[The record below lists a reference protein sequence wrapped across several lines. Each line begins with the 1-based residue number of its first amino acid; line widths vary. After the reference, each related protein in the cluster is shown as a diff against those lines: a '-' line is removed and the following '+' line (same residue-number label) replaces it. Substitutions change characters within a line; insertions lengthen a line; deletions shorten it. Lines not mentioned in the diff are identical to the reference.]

1 MTSNVFLHRM
11 IEKQAKRNPNS
22 IAICAAGEELSYRR
36 LNARANQLAREM
48 MARGVG
54 PERKV
59 AIALPRSV
67 DYVVTILAVLKAGG
81 AYVPVDPEHPAE
93 RLRFML
99 KDAAPTLVVSTTSV
113 APSLPSSDV
122 AYLLLDD
129 LRTAENLA
137 GFALVDVADEERHS
151 TLSLQNAAYVMYTS
165 GSTGRPKGVMI
176 EHSALACYAARAR
189 DEYGDDAEQSLV
201 LSPMTFDLTLTA
213 LCASLL
219 SGGCVHLMDTQD
231 PASPTRRP
239 TFLKVTPS
247 QFIYLTSLSK
257 ETAPSRKLIL
267 AGEPLTG
274 SAIDAWRADHPDVTV
289 INAYGPTEVTV
300 NCLEYVLPPGTATPK
315 GRVPIGT
322 AFRYFQVH
330 VLDSSLSPVAPGGD
344 GELYVAGEALARGY
358 LGRSRLTAERFVA
371 NPFGSAGTRMYR
383 TGDYVRITPD
393 GLLEHLGRVDD
404 QVKVRGFRV
413 ELGEI
418 EAALARHPG
427 VAQAA
432 VVLREDTV
440 GNPRLVAYAV
450 TRPGHDLQPGDLR
463 VFLAADLPEYMVPST
478 CLLLPDMPLTTN
490 GKINRSA
497 LPAPGP
503 LAPGAR
509 RSPHDGREELLC
521 NLVAQVLGTERVSID
536 DDFFELGGNSLLV
549 VRLISRIRVAL
560 KVELSPR
567 ALFSA
572 RTVAGLARVID
583 AADGARPPLE
593 RRARPAVLPLS
604 FAQQRLW
611 FANTVENLRLS
622 YNIPFVLRLTGEL
635 DVSALRAALEDV
647 VGRHESLRTVF
658 SEVDGAPCQ
667 IVLDPAQSIGEL
679 TVKAVAP
686 GRLEEEISA
695 VMEHCFDLGAEPP
708 VAVRLFGVEP
718 NHHVLVLVL
727 HHIATDE
734 WSREPLFRDLS
745 SAYTAR
751 CLGQPPMWSDLP
763 AQYADYTLWQRDLLG
778 SSADPSSMVSRQLE
792 YWEENLTG
800 VPTELALPVDRP
812 RPLVPSRNGGVVHL
826 RVGTEVHRK
835 MVRLAQSSGTTVFMV
850 LHSTLAALLHRL
862 GAGTDI
868 PIGTAVAGR
877 ADEALDDLI
886 GFFVNTLVLRTD
898 VSQDPTFRE
907 LLARVREVDL
917 EAYANQDVPF
927 EQLVERMR
935 PERSLSRHPLF
946 QVMLILQNLDGSE
959 LRLPGL
965 SVIETPPN
973 PARGAFDLTF
983 EFTEHL
989 GPGGEAAGLSAVVEH
1004 SRDLFDDA
1012 TVEGFA
1018 QYFLRIL
1025 DHAVEAPDERVSG
1038 LDLLSPDER
1047 RMMLSRWNDTAIP
1060 VPSSTMPEL
1069 FERSVAKH
1077 ADAVALV
1084 SQNTA
1089 LTYAEVNARAN
1100 RLARVLLEHGV
1111 RPEDKVAL
1119 VLPPSVELVTSAL
1132 AVLKAGA
1139 AYVPMD
1145 LSYPADRLTFMLAD
1159 AGPKCAIT
1167 LADLMG
1173 TVPAELP
1180 VLVLDT
1186 PHFMATTGSKSSA
1199 NVTDSERGSPL
1210 LVSHPAY
1217 VIYTSGSTGRPKGVV
1232 IEHGALTNY
1241 LLWSLSAY
1249 PSLAG
1254 QALLHTSPAFDLAVT
1269 SLYGP
1274 LCAGGRIVI
1283 ASLDEEVEAAG
1294 EVTFLKGT
1302 PSHIPLLRGLP
1313 QYLAR
1318 GGELVVGG
1326 EQLTG
1331 EMITPWLAD
1340 HSRTEVVNEYG
1351 PTEATVGCLEFRIA
1365 RDEGAPAGVVPIGR
1379 PLWNTRVYVLN
1390 EYLQPVPVGVPGE
1403 IYVAGVQLA
1412 RGYLKRPGLTAER
1425 FVACPFG
1432 AAGERMYRTGD
1443 LGRWRA
1449 DGELVFL
1456 GRTNNQVKIRGFRVE
1471 PGEIEVVLADHPD
1484 VQHVTVRAHEFQ
1496 PGDKRLVAYVVP
1508 AAGRRDEAALRDH
1521 ARVILPDYMVPAMVV
1536 YLDQLPLTANGKVDH
1551 KALPTPDF
1559 SPRSSGRP
1567 PRTVL
1572 EGDLCLLFA
1581 EVLGVE
1587 QVTIDDSFFELGGH
1601 SLLAIRLISR
1611 IRSSF
1616 QAEIGVQAL
1625 FATPTV
1631 AGLSQIL
1638 HQGRQARPALEPRS
1652 RPEALPLSF
1661 AQQRLWFLN
1670 RLETQRAAYN
1680 TPFVWH
1686 LSGSLEIEVLQQ
1698 ALEDVV
1704 GRHESLRTVF
1714 PERDGEPHQIVLP
1727 PPASLLTVTTV
1738 AAGGAAA
1745 TVAELSSQEFDLT
1758 VDIPVRA
1765 HLLSSST
1772 ATHTLVLVIHHIAGD
1787 GWSQGP
1793 LFRDLRTAYEARRS
1807 GQPPQWSS
1815 LPVQYADFTL
1825 WQRELLGSE
1834 SDPESLLSLQRAY
1847 WTTALEGIPEELNLP
1862 LDRPR
1867 PALASYTG
1875 GAVHFRLTDELH
1887 RSVHDLARASD
1898 TTVFMVLQAA
1908 LAALLH
1914 RLGAGTDIPLGSA
1927 VAGRMDDALDDL
1939 VGFFINTVV
1948 LRTDVSGDPSFRE
1961 LLSRVRSVDLEA
1973 YDHQELP
1980 FERLVEELKPSRS
1993 LARHPLFQIMLI
2005 LHNTDDAR
2013 LELPELQVTEAPA
2026 DRVYA
2031 KFDLAFEFAEAS
2043 GEDGRPAGVSGLIE
2057 YSCDLFD
2064 RATVQRFADYFVR
2077 LLGHA
2082 VGEPDAAVSGLRLLT
2097 AEERHEQLHRWND
2110 TAVKEETDGSCLHQL
2125 FEEQA
2130 RRTPGATAVT
2140 DGSRSLTYA
2149 ELDGLANRLAHRL
2162 RDHGVGPDV
2171 PVGMWADRS
2180 VELVVGLLAV
2190 LKAGGAYLPL
2200 DPDVPSGRAVQILA
2214 DAAAPV
2220 CLTTAAHG
2228 ERLPGTCPATPVPL
2242 DISAVTSYPQT
2253 PPSAPVLPGHV
2264 VSLYYT
2270 SGSTGNPKGVASTHA
2285 GWVSRMRW
2293 MQRQHQLKP
2302 GESVLHKTVLS
2313 FDDSAVEIFWPLMV
2327 GGTVALLGPGLHRD
2341 PHAIARAIVEHQ
2353 VAVVQFVPS
2362 ILALFLEDLPPHAA
2376 DAMGALRH
2384 VISSGEAL
2392 PPDLVALFYE
2402 RMRNAGCALHNQWGL
2417 TEVSIDS
2424 TIHTCTAD
2432 DVGRPEIP
2440 VGLPIDNHQVY
2451 VLDDRLEPAPVG
2463 TPGELYLAGRGLARC
2478 YWADP
2483 RKTAEAFV
2491 ASPFSPGERLYRTGD
2506 KGLRR
2511 PDGTLLFLGRTD
2523 HQVKIRGIRI
2533 EPREI
2538 EQTLRLHPLVSR
2550 AVVVKW
2556 APSPDD
2562 QRLAAYVV
2570 PTETDQPPSAREL
2583 WEFASERLPSAM
2595 TPSSFTLLDDIP
2607 MTASGKVDRKA
2618 LPDPGDSGLPADST
2632 PPSSEAEHLIADIW
2646 SAVLGIPRRLGV
2658 FDDFFALG
2666 GHSLLAMRVISR
2678 LRRALDFEFPVGL
2691 LFEHRTIRG
2700 LAEAVEDALLA
2711 DLARSGAAQ
2720 PGQDVSQPE
2729 PRPYRS
2735 SDPKGEPA

>member
-11 IEKQAKRNPNS
+11 IEKQAQRTPNG
-22 IAICAAGEELSYRR
+22 IAVCAAGEELSYRH
-36 LNARANQLAREM
+36 LNARANQLARQI
-48 MARGVG
+48 MAHGVG
-54 PERKV
+54 PERRV

-81 AYVPVDPEHPAE
+81 AYVPVDPGHPAE

-113 APSLPSSDV
+113 APSLPSSDA

-129 LRTAENLA
+129 PRRAEDLA
-137 GFALVDVADEERHS
+137 GFPLADVADAERRLP
-151 TLSLQNAAYVMYTS
+151 LSLQNTAYVMYTS

-176 EHSALACYAARAR
+176 EHSSLARYAARAR
-189 DEYGDDAEQSLV
+189 DEYGGDAEQSLV

-219 SGGCVHLMDTQD
+219 SGGCVHLMEPQD

-247 QFIYLTSLSK
+247 QFIYLTSLS
-257 ETAPSRKLIL
+257 EDTAPSRRLIL

-289 INAYGPTEVTV
+289 VNAYGPTEVTV
-300 NCLEYVLPPGTATPK
+300 NCLEHVLPPGTATPE

-330 VLDSSLSPVAPGGD
+330 VLDSSLSPVAPGED

-358 LGRSRLTAERFVA
+358 LGRSGLTAERFVA
-371 NPFGSAGTRMYR
+371 NPFGPPGTRMYR

-418 EAALARHPG
+418 EAALARHSG

-432 VVLREDTV
+432 VALREDTV

-450 TRPGHDLQPGDLR
+450 ARPGHDLEPGDLR
-463 VFLAADLPEYMVPST
+463 AFLAADLPEYMVPSA
-478 CLLLPDMPLTTN
+478 CLLLPDMPLTAN
-490 GKINRSA
+490 GKISRSA

-509 RSPHDGREELLC
+509 RSPRDGREELLC
-521 NLVAQVLGTERVSID
+521 SLVAQVLGTERVSID

-560 KVELSPR
+560 EVELSPR
-567 ALFSA
+567 TLFSA
-572 RTVAGLARVID
+572 RTVAELARVID

-593 RRARPAVLPLS
+593 RRERPAVLPLS
-604 FAQQRLW
+604 FGQERFW
-611 FANTVENLRLS
+611 FANTIENLRLS
-622 YNIPFVLRLTGEL
+622 HSIPFVLRLKGEL

-647 VGRHESLRTVF
+647 IRRHESLRTVF
-658 SEVDGAPCQ
+658 PEVDGAPCQ

-679 TVKAVAP
+679 TVETVAP
-686 GRLEEEISA
+686 GRLQEEISA
-695 VMEHCFDLGAEPP
+695 VVEHCFDLGTEPP
-708 VAVRLFGVEP
+708 VAVKLFGVEP
-718 NHHVLVLVL
+718 DHHVLVLVL

-734 WSREPLFRDLS
+734 WSRGPLFRDLS

-751 CLGQPPMWSDLP
+751 CVGRPPTWSELP
-763 AQYADYTLWQRDLLG
+763 AQYADFTLWQRDLLG
-778 SSADPSSMVSRQLE
+778 SSADPSSMLSRQLE
-792 YWEENLTG
+792 YWAKTLTG
-800 VPTELALPVDRP
+800 LPTELTLPVDRP
-812 RPLVPSRNGGVVHL
+812 RPSVPSRNGGVVHL
-826 RVGTEVHRK
+826 RLDTELHRK

-850 LHSTLAALLHRL
+850 LHSALAALLHRL

-877 ADEALDDLI
+877 ADQALDDLV

-907 LLARVREVDL
+907 LLARVRGVDL
-917 EAYANQDVPF
+917 EAYANQDAPF
-927 EQLVERMR
+927 EQLVEHMR
-935 PERSLSRHPLF
+935 PERSLARHPLF

-965 SVIETPPN
+965 DVSETPPN

-983 EFTEHL
+983 EFTEHR
-989 GPGGEAAGLSAVVEH
+989 GSGGEAAGLSAVIEF

-1012 TVEGFA
+1012 TVQGFA
-1018 QYFLRIL
+1018 QYFLRL
-1025 DHAVEAPDERVSG
+1025 LGHSVEAPDEHVSG
-1038 LDLLSPDER
+1038 LDLLAPDER
-1047 RMMLSRWNDTAIP
+1047 RAMLSRWNDTTVP
-1060 VPSSTMPEL
+1060 VPSYTLPVL
-1069 FERSVAKH
+1069 FERSVADH

-1084 SQNTA
+1084 SQNTT
-1089 LTYAEVNARAN
+1089 LTYAEVNDRAN
-1100 RLARVLLEHGV
+1100 RLARVLIERGV
-1111 RPEDKVAL
+1111 RAEDRVAL
-1119 VLPPSVELVTSAL
+1119 VLPRSAEFVTSVL

-1139 AYVPMD
+1139 AYVPVD
-1145 LSYPADRLTFMLAD
+1145 PSYPADRRSFMLTD
-1159 AGPKCAIT
+1159 ARPKCAIT
-1167 LADLMG
+1167 VTDLTG
-1173 TVPAELP
+1173 TVPATLP
-1180 VLVLDT
+1180 ALVVDT
-1186 PHFMATTGSKSSA
+1186 PEFMAMTGSKSGA
-1199 NVTDSERGSPL
+1199 DVTDSERDMPL

-1232 IEHGALTNY
+1232 IEHGALANY
-1241 LLWSLSAY
+1241 LLWSLAAY

-1283 ASLDEEVEAAG
+1283 ASLDEGVDAAG
-1294 EVTFLKGT
+1294 GVTFLKGT

-1313 QYLAR
+1313 HYLSR

-1331 EMITPWLAD
+1331 QTLAPWLAA
-1340 HSRTEVVNEYG
+1340 HPGTTVVNEYG
-1351 PTEATVGCLEFRIA
+1351 PTEATVGCIQFRIA
-1365 RDEGAPAGVVPIGR
+1365 SGEGAPAGVVPIGQ
-1379 PLWNTRVYVLN
+1379 PLWNTRVYVLDAG
-1390 EYLQPVPVGVPGE
+1390 LQPVPVGVPGE
-1403 IYVAGVQLA
+1403 MYIAGVQLA
-1412 RGYLKRPGLTAER
+1412 RGYLDRPGLTAER

-1432 AAGERMYRTGD
+1432 VAGERMYRTGD
-1443 LGRWRA
+1443 LGCWRA
-1449 DGELVFL
+1449 DGKLVFL
-1456 GRTNNQVKIRGFRVE
+1456 GRVDNQVKIRGFRVE
-1471 PGEIEVVLADHPD
+1471 LGEIEMVLADHPD
-1484 VQHVTVRAHEFQ
+1484 VEHVTVVAHEFQ
-1496 PGDKRLVAYVVP
+1496 PGDQRLVAYVVP
-1508 AAGRRDEAALRDH
+1508 AAGRREEAVLRDH
-1521 ARVILPDYMVPAMVV
+1521 TRITLPDYMVPGLVV
-1536 YLDQLPLTANGKVDH
+1536 YLDQLPLTANGKLDYR
-1551 KALPTPDF
+1551 ALPTPDL

-1567 PRTVL
+1567 PRTTL
-1572 EGDLCLLFA
+1572 ERELCLLFS
-1581 EVLGVE
+1581 EVLGVK
-1587 QVTIDDSFFELGGH
+1587 QVTIDDSFFDLGGH
-1601 SLLAIRLISR
+1601 SLLATRLISR

-1631 AGLSQIL
+1631 AGLGRVL
-1638 HQGRQARPALEPRS
+1638 HQGRQARPALEARS
-1652 RPEALPLSF
+1652 RPEVLPLSF

-1670 RLETQRAAYN
+1670 RLETQRATYN
-1680 TPFVWH
+1680 APFVWR
-1686 LSGSLEIEVLQQ
+1686 LSGPLDAEVLGQ
-1698 ALEDVV
+1698 ALRDVV

-1714 PERDGEPHQIVLP
+1714 PERDGEPHQVVLP
-1727 PPASLLTVTTV
+1727 PPTSLLAVTTV
-1738 AAGGAAA
+1738 AADAVEA
-1745 TVAELSSQEFDLT
+1745 TVAKLTDQGFDLT
-1758 VDIPVRA
+1758 VDIPFRA
-1765 HLLSSST
+1765 HLLSSGA

-1787 GWSQGP
+1787 GWSRSP
-1793 LFRDLRTAYEARRS
+1793 LYRDLRTAYEARRS
-1807 GQPPQWSS
+1807 GRPPQWSNLS
-1815 LPVQYADFTL
+1815 VQYADFAL
-1825 WQRELLGSE
+1825 WQRELLGSAA
-1834 SDPESLLSLQRAY
+1834 DPESLLSLQRTY

-1875 GAVHFRLTDELH
+1875 GVVHFRLTGELH
-1887 RSVHDLARASD
+1887 RGVHDLARASN

-1908 LAALLH
+1908 LATLLH

-1939 VGFFINTVV
+1939 VGFFVNTVV

-1980 FERLVEELKPSRS
+1980 FERLVEELNPSRS
-1993 LARHPLFQIMLI
+1993 LARHPLFQTMLI
-2005 LHNTDDAR
+2005 LHNTEDAR
-2013 LELPELQVTEAPA
+2013 LELPELTVTDVPT
-2026 DRVYA
+2026 DRTYA
-2031 KFDLAFEFAEAS
+2031 KFDLTFEFTEAR

-2057 YSCDLFD
+2057 YSCDLFGQV
-2064 RATVQRFADYFVR
+2064 TVQRFADYFVR

-2082 VGEPDAAVSGLRLLT
+2082 VVEPDAAVSGLRLLT

-2110 TAVKEETDGSCLHQL
+2110 TAVKEDTDGSCLHHM

-2140 DGSRSLTYA
+2140 DGPRSLTYA
-2149 ELDGLANRLAHRL
+2149 ELDSLANRLAHRL

-2171 PVGMWADRS
+2171 PVGLWADRS

-2200 DPDVPSGRAVQILA
+2200 DPDVPSARATQILA

-2220 CLTTAAHG
+2220 CLTTAALG

-2242 DISAVTSYPQT
+2242 DIGAVMSHTQT
-2253 PPSAPVLPGHV
+2253 PPSVPVLPEHL

-2270 SGSTGNPKGVASTHA
+2270 SGSTGTPKGVASTHA

-2341 PHAIARAIVEHQ
+2341 PQAIARAIVEHQ

-2402 RMRNAGCALHNQWGL
+2402 RMRNTGCTLHNQWGV

-2424 TIHTCTAD
+2424 TLHTCTVEDAD
-2432 DVGRPEIP
+2432 RPEIP

-2478 YWADP
+2478 YWDAP

-2506 KGLRR
+2506 RGLRR
-2511 PDGTLLFLGRTD
+2511 PDGTLLFLGRND
-2523 HQVKIRGIRI
+2523 HQMKIRGIRI
-2533 EPREI
+2533 EPQEI

-2570 PTETDQPPSAREL
+2570 TAGTDQPPSAREL

-2595 TPSSFTLLDDIP
+2595 TPGSFTLLDDIP

-2632 PPSSEAEHLIADIW
+2632 PPSSESEHLITDIW

-2658 FDDFFALG
+2658 FEDFFALG
-2666 GHSLLAMRVISR
+2666 GHSLLAMRVTSR

-2700 LAEAVEDALLA
+2700 LAEAVEAALLE
-2711 DLARSGAAQ
+2711 DLAGSGAAQ
-2720 PGQDVSQPE
+2720 PGLGASPPE

>member
-1 MTSNVFLHRM
+1 MTNDAFLHRM
-11 IEKQAKRNPNS
+11 FEKQAQRSPNG
-22 IAICAAGEELSYRR
+22 IAVCAAGEELSYTR
-36 LNARANQLAREM
+36 LNARANQLARQM
-48 MARGVG
+48 MALGVG
-54 PERKV
+54 PERMV

-67 DYVVTILAVLKAGG
+67 DYVVTMLAVLKAGG

-93 RLRFML
+93 RLRFVL
-99 KDAAPTLVVSTTSV
+99 KGAAPTLVVSTTSV
-113 APSLPSSDV
+113 APGLPSSD
-122 AYLLLDD
+122 AAHLLLDAP
-129 LRTAENLA
+129 RTAEDLA
-137 GFALVDVADEERHS
+137 RFAPADVTDAERRS
-151 TLSLQNAAYVMYTS
+151 PLSLRNTAYVIYTS

-176 EHSALACYAARAR
+176 EHSSLACYAARAR

-201 LSPMTFDLTLTA
+201 PSPLTFDLTLTA
-213 LCASLL
+213 LFTPLV

-231 PASPTRRP
+231 PASHTRRP
-239 TFLKVTPS
+239 TFLKATPS
-247 QFIYLTSLSK
+247 QFAYLTTLSE
-257 ETAPSRKLIL
+257 ETAPSRRLIL
-267 AGEPLTG
+267 GGEPLTG

-289 INAYGPTEVTV
+289 VNAYGPTEATV
-300 NCLEYVLPPGTATPK
+300 NCLEYVLPPGAATPE

-322 AFRYFQVH
+322 AFRYVQVH
-330 VLDSSLSPVAPGGD
+330 VLDSSLSPVAPGED
-344 GELYVAGEALARGY
+344 GELYVAGRALARGY
-358 LGRSRLTAERFVA
+358 LGRSGLTAERFVA
-371 NPFGSAGTRMYR
+371 NPFGPAGTRMYR
-383 TGDYVRITPD
+383 TGDSVRITAD
-393 GLLEHLGRVDD
+393 GLLEYIGRVDD

-418 EAALARHPG
+418 EAALARHSG

-432 VVLREDTV
+432 VALREDTV
-440 GNPRLVAYAV
+440 GDPRLVAYAV
-450 TRPGHDLQPGDLR
+450 ARPGHDLQPGDLR
-463 VFLAADLPEYMVPST
+463 AFLADDLPEYMVPSA
-478 CLLLPDMPLTTN
+478 CLLLPDMPLTAN
-490 GKINRSA
+490 GKISRSA

-503 LAPGAR
+503 LALGTGRPPR
-509 RSPHDGREELLC
+509 DGREELLC
-521 NLVAQVLGTERVSID
+521 SLVAQVLGTERVSID

-572 RTVAGLARVID
+572 RTVAELTRLID
-583 AADGARPPLE
+583 AADGARPPL
-593 RRARPAVLPLS
+593 RRRERPAVLPLS

-611 FANTVENLRLS
+611 FANTIENLKLS
-622 YNIPFVLRLTGEL
+622 YSIPFVLRLTGEL

-647 VGRHESLRTVF
+647 VRRHESLRTVF
-658 SEVDGAPCQ
+658 PEVDGAPCQ
-667 IVLDPAQSIGEL
+667 IVLDPAQPIGEL
-679 TVKAVAP
+679 TVEAVAP

-695 VMEHCFDLGAEPP
+695 VVERGFDLESEPP
-708 VAVRLFGVEP
+708 VAVRLFGIEP
-718 NHHVLVLVL
+718 NQHVLVLLL

-734 WSREPLFRDLS
+734 WSRGPLFRDLS
-745 SAYTAR
+745 SAYAAR
-751 CLGQPPMWSDLP
+751 CVGRPPTWSDLP

-778 SSADPSSMVSRQLE
+778 SSADPSSMLSRQLE
-792 YWEENLTG
+792 YWAKALTG
-800 VPTELALPVDRP
+800 VPTELTLPVDRP
-812 RPLVPSRNGGVVHL
+812 RPSAPSRNGGVVHL
-826 RVGTEVHRK
+826 RVDAELHQK

-850 LHSTLAALLHRL
+850 LHSALAAMLHRL

-877 ADEALDDLI
+877 ADEALDDLV

-907 LLARVREVDL
+907 LLARVRGVDL

-927 EQLVERMR
+927 EQLVEYVR

-946 QVMLILQNLDGSE
+946 QVMLVLQNLDGSE
-959 LRLPGL
+959 LRLRGL
-965 SVIETPPN
+965 TVSETPPD

-989 GPGGEAAGLSAVVEH
+989 ESDGEAAGLSAVIEY

-1012 TVEGFA
+1012 TVAGFA
-1018 QYFLRIL
+1018 QYFLRL
-1025 DHAVEAPDERVSG
+1025 LGHAVEAPDERVSG
-1038 LDLLSPDER
+1038 LDLLAPDER
-1047 RMMLSRWNDTAIP
+1047 RAMLSRWNDTAVP
-1060 VPSSTMPEL
+1060 VPSRTLPEL

-1084 SQNTA
+1084 SQGAT

-1100 RLARVLLEHGV
+1100 RLARVLIEHGV
-1111 RPEDKVAL
+1111 RPEDTVAL
-1119 VLPPSVELVTSAL
+1119 VLPRSVELVTSVL

-1139 AYVPMD
+1139 AYVPVD
-1145 LSYPADRLTFMLAD
+1145 PGYPADRLTFMLAD

-1167 LADLMG
+1167 LADLTG
-1173 TVPAELP
+1173 TVPATLP
-1180 VLVLDT
+1180 ALVLDT
-1186 PHFMATTGSKSSA
+1186 PDFMATTGSKSDA
-1199 NVTDSERGSPL
+1199 DVTDSERGSPL

-1232 IEHGALTNY
+1232 VPHTGMSS
-1241 LLWSLSAY
+1241 LLSTWHRS
-1249 PSLAG
+1249 
-1254 QALLHTSPAFDLAVT
+1254 FDLAGEDSAVLQFASPSFDVSVWDTFTALLTGARLVLVPPDGSDGHELAELVT
-1269 SLYGP
+1269 RSGATHLVLPPALLPSLPEEQFPAPLTMTIAGDTCPPEVIKKWASGRRLLHVYG
-1274 LCAGGRIVI
+1274 ATEVTM
-1283 ASLDEEVEAAG
+1283 ASTVSGPMAG
-1294 EVTFLKGT
+1294 EPH
-1302 PSHIPLLRGLP
+1302 PSVGRPMVNQQVYVLDAQLRPVPPG
-1313 QYLAR
+1313 
-1318 GGELVVGG
+1318 
-1326 EQLTG
+1326 LTG
-1331 EMITPWLAD
+1331 EI
-1340 HSRTEVVNEYG
+1340 
-1351 PTEATVGCLEFRIA
+1351 
-1365 RDEGAPAGVVPIGR
+1365 
-1379 PLWNTRVYVLN
+1379 
-1390 EYLQPVPVGVPGE
+1390 YLGGS
-1403 IYVAGVQLA
+1403 GLA
-1412 RGYLKRPGLTAER
+1412 RGYLGRPGLTAHR
-1425 FVACPFG
+1425 FPVNPFG
-1432 AAGERMYRTGD
+1432 PPGSRMYRTGD

-1456 GRTNNQVKIRGFRVE
+1456 GRVDNQVKIRGFRVE
-1471 PGEIEVVLADHPD
+1471 LGEIEVVLADHPD
-1484 VQHVTVRAHEFQ
+1484 VEHVTVVAHEFQ
-1496 PGDKRLVAYVVP
+1496 PGDRRLVAYVVSTT
-1508 AAGRRDEAALRDH
+1508 GRRDEAALRDH
-1521 ARVILPDYMVPAMVV
+1521 ARVTLPDYMVPAMVV

-1551 KALPTPDF
+1551 KALPTPDL

-1567 PRTVL
+1567 PRTAL
-1572 EGDLCLLFA
+1572 ERDLCLLFA

-1587 QVTIDDSFFELGGH
+1587 QVTIDDSFFDLGGH
-1601 SLLAIRLISR
+1601 SLLATRLISR

-1631 AGLSQIL
+1631 AGLSQTL
-1638 HQGRQARPALEPRS
+1638 YQGRQSRPALEPRS
-1652 RPEALPLSF
+1652 RPEVLPLSF

-1680 TPFVWH
+1680 APFVWH
-1686 LSGSLEIEVLQQ
+1686 LSGPLDIEVLRQ
-1698 ALEDVV
+1698 ALGDVV

-1714 PERDGEPHQIVLP
+1714 PERDGEPHQVVLP
-1727 PPASLLTVTTV
+1727 PPTSLLTVTTV
-1738 AAGGAAA
+1738 AAGAVEA
-1745 TVAELSSQEFDLT
+1745 TVAELSDQGFDLT
-1758 VDIPVRA
+1758 VDIPIRA
-1765 HLLSSST
+1765 HLLSSDAT
-1772 ATHTLVLVIHHIAGD
+1772 THTLVLVIHHIAGD
-1787 GWSQGP
+1787 GWSRGP
-1793 LFRDLRTAYEARRS
+1793 LYRDLRTAYEARRS
-1807 GQPPQWSS
+1807 GRSPQWSS

-1825 WQRELLGSE
+1825 WQRELLGSAA
-1834 SDPESLLSLQRAY
+1834 DPESLLSLQRAY

-1875 GAVHFRLTDELH
+1875 GVVHFRLTDELH
-1887 RSVHDLARASD
+1887 RGVHDLARTSN
-1898 TTVFMVLQAA
+1898 TTVFMLLQAA
-1908 LAALLH
+1908 LTALLH

-1939 VGFFINTVV
+1939 VGFFVNTVV

-1961 LLSRVRSVDLEA
+1961 LLSRVRPVDLEA
-1973 YDHQELP
+1973 YDHQDLP
-1980 FERLVEELKPSRS
+1980 FERLVEELNPSRS
-1993 LARHPLFQIMLI
+1993 LARHPLFQTMLI
-2005 LHNTDDAR
+2005 LHNTEDAR
-2013 LELPELQVTEAPA
+2013 LELPELKVTEAPT
-2026 DRVYA
+2026 DRTYA
-2031 KFDLAFEFAEAS
+2031 KFDLAFEFAEAR

-2082 VGEPDAAVSGLRLLT
+2082 VVEPDAAVSGLRLLT
-2097 AEERHEQLHRWND
+2097 AEEQHEQLHRWND
-2110 TAVKEETDGSCLHQL
+2110 TAVKEETDDSCLHHL

-2140 DGSRSLTYA
+2140 DGPRSLTYA

-2200 DPDVPSGRAVQILA
+2200 DPDVPSARAAQILA

-2220 CLTTAAHG
+2220 CLTAAAHG

-2242 DISAVTSYPQT
+2242 NIGAVMPYPQT
-2253 PPSAPVLPGHV
+2253 PPSAPVLPGHL

-2270 SGSTGNPKGVASTHA
+2270 SGSTGTPKGVASTHA

-2376 DAMGALRH
+2376 DAMGSLRH

-2402 RMRNAGCALHNQWGL
+2402 RMRNTGCTLHNQWGV

-2424 TIHTCTAD
+2424 TLHTCTAED
-2432 DVGRPEIP
+2432 AGRPEIP

-2463 TPGELYLAGRGLARC
+2463 TPGELYIAGRGLARC
-2478 YWADP
+2478 YWDDP
-2483 RKTAEAFV
+2483 RKTAETFV
-2491 ASPFSPGERLYRTGD
+2491 ASPFSHGERLYRTGD
-2506 KGLRR
+2506 QGLRR
-2511 PDGTLLFLGRTD
+2511 PDGTLLFLGRND
-2523 HQVKIRGIRI
+2523 HQMKIRGIRI
-2533 EPREI
+2533 EPQEI

-2570 PTETDQPPSAREL
+2570 TAETDQPPSAREL

-2595 TPSSFTLLDDIP
+2595 TPGSFTLLDDIP

-2632 PPSSEAEHLIADIW
+2632 PPSSESEHLIAEIW
-2646 SAVLGIPRRLGV
+2646 SQVLGIPRCPGV
-2658 FDDFFALG
+2658 FEDFFALG
-2666 GHSLLAMRVISR
+2666 GHSLLAMRVTSR

-2700 LAEAVEDALLA
+2700 LAEAVEAVLLE
-2711 DLARSGAAQ
+2711 DLTRPGAAH
-2720 PGQDVSQPE
+2720 PGQDVSPPE